1 MSTHSVVFKAWHGEF
16 SGKLVDI
23 SLECLQFLDGLCITV
38 QEIFEVF
45 HLRTCKEIYFQ
56 EIYKL
61 VIKTFSI
68 LPHLVLTSDA
78 ILTARS
84 NISTTI

>member
-23 SLECLQFLDGLCITV
+23 SLECLHFLDGLCITV

-56 EIYKL
+56 
-61 VIKTFSI
+61 
-68 LPHLVLTSDA
+68 
-78 ILTARS
+78 
-84 NISTTI
+84 